1 VNSSSGKE
9 QCRRLFS
16 LVLGGI
22 GKKIQNMGLPFKNAE
37 SVKEGCEIIS
47 YSGLRV
53 NSNLVLFNAIIS
65 SRRQP

>member
-1 VNSSSGKE
+1 V
-9 QCRRLFS
+9 FS

-37 SVKEGCEIIS
+37 SVTEGCEIIS
-47 YSGLRV
+47 ISVLRV
-53 NSNLVLFNAIIS
+53 NSNLVLFNSIIS